1 MTPQERRSMRREQVE
16 RCLST
21 DMTIKDWCVLNKV
34 AESTLY
40 AWMAKFR
47 EEEPELFAKPSTSEW
62 IELSRESITSRT
74 ALAKPA
80 VAVAP
85 VIPTH
90 CVEDDTPVCTS
101 SIVVRMRDADI
112 VIPLGCSEVDITG
125 VLRAVASL

>member
-40 AWMAKFR
+40 AWMARFR
-47 EEEPELFAKPSTSEW
+47 EEEPELFAKPNASEW

-80 VAVAP
+80 AATP
-85 VIPTH
+85 AMPAH
-90 CVEDDTPVCTS
+90 CVEDGAPARTS
-101 SIVVRMRDADI
+101 SIVVRTRGTDI
-112 VIPLGCSEVDITG
+112 VIPSGCRADDITS